1 MEATDVHGLVPSARV
16 EHLRHDLAGQGLRDE
31 HLEIRPAP
39 PGRYLC
45 HDEALHTDVTSTRW
59 IAAIGTVVGAVVGLV
74 VALVLPAVEGVGPS
88 VGVVAA
94 MAGFGALIGAMIGLQ
109 RVEQDDNDPDR
120 YCVVEPGA
128 DLVLVSVRHE
138 HWHNRAHHLLERHDA
153 VFLQEPT
160 PLAATADP
168 RRQPAR
174 R

>member
-1 MEATDVHGLVPSARV
+1 MEATDVHGLVPSALV

-31 HLEIRPAP
+31 HLAIRPAP
-39 PGRYLC
+39 PGRYLR
-45 HDEALHTDVTSTRW
+45 HDEALHTDVASTRR
-59 IAAIGTVVGAVVGLV
+59 IAAIGTVVGVVVGLV

-128 DLVLVSVRHE
+128 DLVLVSVHHE
-138 HWHNRAHHLLERHDA
+138 HWHNRAHHILERHDA

-160 PLAATADP
+160 PLAATPDP